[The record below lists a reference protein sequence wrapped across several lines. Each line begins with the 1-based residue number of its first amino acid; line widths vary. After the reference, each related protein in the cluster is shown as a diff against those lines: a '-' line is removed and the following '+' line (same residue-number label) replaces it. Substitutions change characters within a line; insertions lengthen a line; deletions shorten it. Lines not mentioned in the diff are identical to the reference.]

1 MPPIFRERQ
10 GGVNME
16 DETTQPPV
24 PDVPEVP
31 TAGEAERPGATRR
44 RLSLRIVF
52 AVAAAAVLVAGVV
65 AVRALGGDDVDPD
78 AALRRA
84 QSAVADAA
92 SYRLTVTTEDQS
104 GLGALVGPGTY
115 TTMRVV
121 DNVEVS
127 GDNWHSRSD
136 GGEWVDESIVVDG
149 TLYTRW
155 GDSYTPVDGEQ
166 WTESPLPDPDEAG
179 DAGDMSEMLRWF
191 VTDVESI
198 TAEGPLPDDDEIVDG
213 MLVSMVAAVYLAGLG
228 DVGPASGGGLVP
240 FATDPRALAAALGS
254 LQDAEVVSRS
264 GAGVTI
270 RATRRAPA
278 EVIEALDRPVPDGR
292 FEVVLDA
299 DDRPVSLTLTVE
311 NESAKHTSRVDFSGW
326 GATII
331 ITAPAESEIDPTPWL
346 DEEALAEAR
355 AGITPVRPTVLPEGI
370 ELQEIHPMA
379 AAEAAEMG
387 AVEGCAQLNLVYGP
401 PIDPAVL
408 DDPGAVAELG
418 AWDDYMDV
426 YLLPASCAER
436 ADDTPFRRGDYGDA
450 AVRNVEDGTL
460 EVLVGDTVVQID
472 TSYEGETLAAL
483 VTSIQPFD
491 LDAEIARLSVL
502 AQEMWNDPGSMA
514 LGPSVL
520 LGPFGPLAMH
530 GSSPP

>member
-1 MPPIFRERQ
+1 
-10 GGVNME
+10 ME

-24 PDVPEVP
+24 PDTPEVP
-31 TAGEAERPGATRR
+31 TAGDTERPRATRP
-44 RLSLRIVF
+44 RLSLRIVLV
-52 AVAAAAVLVAGVV
+52 VAAAALLVAGVV

-84 QSAVADAA
+84 RSAVADAT
-92 SYRLTVTTEDQS
+92 SYRLTITTEDQS
-104 GLGALVGPGTY
+104 GLGALAGPGTY

-127 GDNWHSRSD
+127 GDRWHSRSD
-136 GGEWVDESIVVDG
+136 GGEWVDESIVIDG
-149 TLYTRW
+149 MLYTRW
-155 GDSYTPVDGEQ
+155 GDSYTPIDAQQ
-166 WTESPLPDPDEAG
+166 WAESPLPDPDDAG

-191 VTDVESI
+191 VSDVESI
-198 TAEGPLPDDDEIVDG
+198 TAEGPLAEDDEIVDG
-213 MLVSMVAAVYLAGLG
+213 MLVSMVAAVYLTGLG
-228 DVGPASGGGLVP
+228 DLGLAPGGGPVP
-240 FATDPRALAAALGS
+240 FATDPRSLAVALGT
-254 LQDAEVVSRS
+254 LEDAEVVSRS
-264 GAGVTI
+264 DAGVTI

-278 EVIEALDRPVPDGR
+278 EVIEAFDRPVPDGR

-299 DDRPVSLTLTVE
+299 HDRPVSLTLTVE
-311 NESAKHTSRVDFSGW
+311 NASAKHTSRVGFSDW
-326 GATII
+326 GATVT

-370 ELQEIHPMA
+370 ELQEIYPVA

-387 AVEGCAQLNLVYGP
+387 AVERCAQLNLAYGP
-401 PIDPAVL
+401 PIDPAAL
-408 DDPGAVAELG
+408 EDPRAVAELG
-418 AWDDYMDV
+418 TWDDYVAV
-426 YLLPASCAER
+426 YLLPASCAQR

-450 AVRNVEDGTL
+450 AVRTIEHGTL

-491 LDAEIARLSVL
+491 LDAEIARLSAL
-502 AQEMWNDPGSMA
+502 AQEMWSDPGSTP
-514 LGPSVL
+514 LGPSMP
-520 LGPFGPLAMH
+520 LGPFGPLALY
-530 GSSPP
+530 GPPP